1 MNSLGVAIGALNSP
15 DPGTLHADLL
25 NRAIA
30 GDATALQRLLSGYQ
44 SRILARLNRKMPPTL
59 ARVLA
64 AEDLLQECLLD
75 VFRTISSFRPNGTH
89 AFERWLITIADNRL
103 IDAIRAWSAAKR
115 GGGMVVAETLSGR
128 SAAIP
133 LLELVRV
140 DSHSPSR
147 SMVSHEVEAAVRVAI
162 SRLKEDYREAVRLR
176 FLEGLDISEVATRMQ
191 RSEWSVHK
199 LCTRGLRQLEMSL
212 GPTWQMFSAN

>member
-1 MNSLGVAIGALNSP
+1 
-15 DPGTLHADLL
+15 
-25 NRAIA
+25 
-30 GDATALQRLLSGYQ
+30 
-44 SRILARLNRKMPPTL
+44 MPPTL

-75 VFRTISSFRPNGTH
+75 VFRTITAFRPSGTH
-89 AFERWLITIADNRL
+89 AFERWLVTIADNRL

-115 GGGMVVAETLSGR
+115 GGGMVMAEALSGR

-147 SMVSHEVEAAVRVAI
+147 SVVSHEIEAAVRVAI
-162 SRLKEDYREAVRLR
+162 DGLKEDYREAVRLR
-176 FLEGLDISEVATRMQ
+176 FLEGLDIAEVAARMR

-199 LCTRGLRQLEMSL
+199 LCNRGLRQLESAL
-212 GPTWQMFSAN
+212 GPAWQMFVAN

>member
-1 MNSLGVAIGALNSP
+1 MQHSALLSQ
-15 DPGTLHADLL
+15 
-25 NRAIA
+25 AIA
-30 GDATALQRLLSGYQ
+30 GDIVSLQRLLSGYQ
-44 SRILARLNRKMPPTL
+44 SRLLGRLQRKMPPTL

-75 VFRTISSFRPNGTH
+75 VFRTITTFRPTGAH

-115 GGGMVVAETLSGR
+115 GGGMAIAEALSGR

-162 SRLKEDYREAVRLR
+162 GELKEEYRDAVRLR
-176 FLEGLDISEVATRMQ
+176 FLEGLEISEVAQRMQ
-191 RSEWSVHK
+191 KTEWSVHK
-199 LCTRGLRQLEMSL
+199 LCARGLRQLETAL
-212 GPTWQMFSAN
+212 GPAWQMLMAN